1 MKILIK
7 FFSIITILSI
17 SLFAETELVEPLP
30 SIIEPRKI
38 VLSIGSGK
46 SEDIHHIL
54 GSANNILKFYG
65 PEKVEMVIVAYYHGI
80 KSVMLEN
87 MNIIK
92 RVKALQLYDVEFIA
106 CGNTMRTK
114 NIQEHQ
120 LIDDISIATAGLV
133 EIIERQKAGYININ
147 P

>member
-1 MKILIK
+1 MIKIFLFALLFNSLI
-7 FFSIITILSI
+7 I
-17 SLFAETELVEPLP
+17 AETELVDPKP

-54 GSANNILKFYG
+54 GSANNFLKFYG

-80 KSVMLEN
+80 KAVLLEN
-87 MNIIK
+87 IDIMK
-92 RVKALQLYDVEFIA
+92 RVQALQLYEVEFVA

-114 NIQEHQ
+114 NIKEDK
-120 LIDDISIATAGLV
+120 LLDDVSIATAGLV
-133 EIIERQKAGYININ
+133 EIIERQKDGYININ

>member
-1 MKILIK
+1 MIKIFLFALLFNSLI
-7 FFSIITILSI
+7 I
-17 SLFAETELVEPLP
+17 AETELVDPKP

-80 KSVMLEN
+80 KAVLLEN
-87 MNIIK
+87 IDIMK
-92 RVKALQLYDVEFIA
+92 RVQALQLYEVEFVA

-114 NIQEHQ
+114 
-120 LIDDISIATAGLV
+120 
-133 EIIERQKAGYININ
+133 KY
-147 P
+147 

>member
-1 MKILIK
+1 MIKLLISILLINT
-7 FFSIITILSI
+7 FLQ
-17 SLFAETELVEPLP
+17 AETELVEPLP

-65 PEKVEMVIVAYYHGI
+65 PEKVQMIIVAYYHGI
-80 KSVMLEN
+80 KAVLLEN
-87 MNIIK
+87 INIIK

-106 CGNTMRTK
+106 CGNTMRSK
-114 NIQEHQ
+114 EIKKEQ
-120 LIDDISIATAGLV
+120 LLEDVEIATAGLV
-133 EIIERQKAGYININ
+133 EIIERQKDGYININ

>member
-1 MKILIK
+1 MIKIFLFALLFNSLI
-7 FFSIITILSI
+7 I
-17 SLFAETELVEPLP
+17 AETELVDPKP

-80 KSVMLEN
+80 KAVLLEN
-87 MNIIK
+87 IDIMK
-92 RVKALQLYDVEFIA
+92 RVQALQLYEVEFVA

-114 NIQEHQ
+114 DIKEDK
-120 LIDDISIATAGLV
+120 LLDDVSIATAGLV
-133 EIIERQKAGYININ
+133 EIIERQKDGYININ

>member
-1 MKILIK
+1 MIKIFLFALLFNSLI
-7 FFSIITILSI
+7 I
-17 SLFAETELVEPLP
+17 AETELVDPKP

-80 KSVMLEN
+80 KAVLLEN
-87 MNIIK
+87 IDIMK
-92 RVKALQLYDVEFIA
+92 RVQALQLYEVEFVA

-114 NIQEHQ
+114 DIKEDK
-120 LIDDISIATAGLV
+120 LLDDVSIATAGLV
-133 EIIERQKAGYININ
+133 EIIERQKDGYKI
-147 P
+147 

>member
-1 MKILIK
+1 MIKIFLFALLFNSLI
-7 FFSIITILSI
+7 I
-17 SLFAETELVEPLP
+17 AETELVDPKP
-30 SIIEPRKI
+30 YIIEPRKI

-80 KSVMLEN
+80 KAVLLEN
-87 MNIIK
+87 IDIMK
-92 RVKALQLYDVEFIA
+92 RVQALQLYEVEFVA

-114 NIQEHQ
+114 DIKEDK
-120 LIDDISIATAGLV
+120 LLDDVSIATAGLV
-133 EIIERQKAGYININ
+133 EIIERQKDGYININ

>member
-1 MKILIK
+1 MIKIFLFALLFNSLI
-7 FFSIITILSI
+7 I
-17 SLFAETELVEPLP
+17 AETELVDPKP

-80 KSVMLEN
+80 KAVLLEN
-87 MNIIK
+87 IDIMK
-92 RVKALQLYDVEFIA
+92 RVQALQLYEVEFVA

-114 NIQEHQ
+114 NIKEDK
-120 LIDDISIATAGLV
+120 LLDDVSIATAGLV
-133 EIIERQKAGYININ
+133 DGKGEK
-147 P
+147 

>member
-1 MKILIK
+1 MIKIFLFALLFNSLI
-7 FFSIITILSI
+7 I
-17 SLFAETELVEPLP
+17 AETELVDPKP

-54 GSANNILKFYG
+54 GCANNILKFYG

-80 KSVMLEN
+80 KAVLLEN
-87 MNIIK
+87 IDIMK
-92 RVKALQLYDVEFIA
+92 RVQALQLYEVEFVA

-114 NIQEHQ
+114 DIKEDK
-120 LIDDISIATAGLV
+120 LLDDVSIATAGLV
-133 EIIERQKAGYININ
+133 EIIERQKDGYININ

>member
-1 MKILIK
+1 MIKIFLFALLFNSLI
-7 FFSIITILSI
+7 I
-17 SLFAETELVEPLP
+17 AETELVDPKP

-54 GSANNILKFYG
+54 VSANNILKFYG

-80 KSVMLEN
+80 KAVLLEN
-87 MNIIK
+87 IDIMK
-92 RVKALQLYDVEFIA
+92 RVQALQLYEVEFVA

-114 NIQEHQ
+114 DIKEDK
-120 LIDDISIATAGLV
+120 LLDDVSIATAGLV
-133 EIIERQKAGYININ
+133 EIIERQKDGYININ

>member
-1 MKILIK
+1 MIKIFLFALLFNSLI
-7 FFSIITILSI
+7 I
-17 SLFAETELVEPLP
+17 AETELVDPKP

-80 KSVMLEN
+80 KAVLLEN
-87 MNIIK
+87 IDIMK
-92 RVKALQLYDVEFIA
+92 RVQALQLYEVEFVA

-114 NIQEHQ
+114 NIKEDK
-120 LIDDISIATAGLV
+120 LLDDVSIATAGLV
-133 EIIERQKAGYININ
+133 EIIERQKDGYININ

>member
-1 MKILIK
+1 MIKIFLLALLFNSLI
-7 FFSIITILSI
+7 I
-17 SLFAETELVEPLP
+17 AETELVDPKP

-80 KSVMLEN
+80 KAVLLEN
-87 MNIIK
+87 IDIMK
-92 RVKALQLYDVEFIA
+92 RVQALQLYEVEFVA

-114 NIQEHQ
+114 DIKEDK
-120 LIDDISIATAGLV
+120 LLDDVSIATAGLV
-133 EIIERQKAGYININ
+133 EIIERQKDGYININ

>member
-1 MKILIK
+1 MIKIFLFALLFNSLI
-7 FFSIITILSI
+7 I
-17 SLFAETELVEPLP
+17 AETELVDPKP

-80 KSVMLEN
+80 KAVLLEN
-87 MNIIK
+87 IDIMK
-92 RVKALQLYDVEFIA
+92 RVQALQLYEVEFVA

-114 NIQEHQ
+114 DIREDK
-120 LIDDISIATAGLV
+120 LLDDVSIATAGLV
-133 EIIERQKAGYININ
+133 EIIERQKDGYININ

>member
-1 MKILIK
+1 MIKIIVSLLCISIFIK
-7 FFSIITILSI
+7 
-17 SLFAETELVEPLP
+17 AETQLVEPLP

-65 PEKVEMVIVAYYHGI
+65 PEKVNMVIVAYYHGI
-80 KSVMLEN
+80 KAVMLEN
-87 MNIIK
+87 INIIK

-114 NIQEHQ
+114 NIQEDQ

-133 EIIERQKAGYININ
+133 EIIERQKDGYVNIN